1 MYCELFFIII
11 PYNGCLWL
19 ETRFITVPVQIIVKK
34 ILITDTLCFKAHNTS
49 DQQQKY
55 ILICSIQHNVSTTF
69 IYNEHAF
76 FKSHMKFMRK
86 QCLHRHEALL
96 LEGRVQ
102 DRILWPSCTTVG
114 GKTSL
119 FINQRHAKKE
129 VMDHICHRI
138 FCRPKRP

>member
-1 MYCELFFIII
+1 M
-11 PYNGCLWL
+11 
-19 ETRFITVPVQIIVKK
+19 KK
-34 ILITDTLCFKAHNTS
+34 LLITDTLCFKAHNTS

-76 FKSHMKFMRK
+76 FKLHMKFMHK
-86 QCLHRHEALL
+86 QCLHHHVALI

-102 DRILWPSCTTVG
+102 DPILWPSCTMVG

-119 FINQRHAKKE
+119 FISQRHAKKRSDE
-129 VMDHICHRI
+129 PLLSPNFLSPENTHMYLMNNRCALWSLRT
-138 FCRPKRP
+138 